1 MKKSLFNNLKKYAG
15 IYLLVIL
22 LPFVFTACDS
32 NSNDDDGFVNVDDN
46 GYTDLDRGALTDV
59 IGGMAVEDLNDD
71 EISGLLF
78 MREEE
83 KLAHDVYVALYGM
96 WSRQVFDN
104 ISSSEMTHTN
114 AVLVLIDKYELTDP
128 AASSAAGEFVNTD
141 LQNLYDTFVEAGET
155 SMLEAMRV
163 GAAIEEVDIIDIQT
177 QRDNYVDN
185 ADITLVY
192 ENLMKGSRNHLRAF
206 VRNLTQLGETYT
218 PQYLSVEDYNAII
231 NSDIERGRQ

>member
-163 GAAIEEVDIIDIQT
+163 GAAIEEVDIIDLQT
-177 QRDNYVDN
+177 QLDNYVDN

-218 PQYLSVEDYNAII
+218 PQYMSVEDYNAII